1 MTQDVDLKQIERKA
15 YTSYFHDGLWDIYGG
30 FILLG
35 LGLAMLTDQSWW
47 LALMLLS
54 MLALWARKRITYPR
68 MGYVRFSPQREART
82 KRSRIIA
89 SMVLTATMLLGVIL
103 FALVSTNGLPQ
114 WLDAWLADYFLVA
127 FAVMVGAIIAVG
139 AFMVGVTRFYAYAV
153 LVFAAFAAA
162 QLFDTSAGL
171 PVTIAAGVIVLCGLA
186 VLTRFLR
193 KYPLPP
199 KGDPDDDL

>member
-15 YTSYFHDGLWDIYGG
+15 WSSYFHDGLTDLYGG

-54 MLALWARKRITYPR
+54 MLALWARKRVTYPR
-68 MGYVRFSPQREART
+68 MGYVKFAPQREART

-89 SMVLTATMLLGVIL
+89 SMVLTSTMLLGVIV
-103 FALVSTNGLPQ
+103 FALVSTNSLPQ
-114 WLDAWLADYFLVA
+114 WLEAWLADYFLVA

-139 AFMVGVTRFYAYAV
+139 AFMVGVARFYAYAV
-153 LVFAAFAAA
+153 LVLIAFAAG
-162 QLFDTSAGL
+162 QWLNTSAGL
-171 PVTIAAGVIVLCGLA
+171 PVTIAAGVILLSGLA
-186 VLTRFLR
+186 VLIRFLR
-193 KYPLPP
+193 KYPRPA
-199 KGDPDDDL
+199 GEEFDDNR

>member
-15 YTSYFHDGLWDIYGG
+15 WTSYFHDGLTDLYGG

-35 LGLAMLTDQSWW
+35 LGLAMLTDQMWW
-47 LALMLLS
+47 LALMVIG
-54 MLALWARKRITYPR
+54 MAALWARKRITYPR
-68 MGYVRFSPQREART
+68 MGYVKFSPQREART

-171 PVTIAAGVIVLCGLA
+171 PVTIAAGVIVLCGL
-186 VLTRFLR
+186 VMLMRFLR
-193 KYPLPP
+193 KYPLPTQE
-199 KGDPDDDL
+199 GPDDQR

>member
-15 YTSYFHDGLWDIYGG
+15 WTSYFHDGLTDLYGG

-35 LGLAMLTDQSWW
+35 LGLAMLTDQMWW
-47 LALMLLS
+47 LALMVIG
-54 MLALWARKRITYPR
+54 MAALWARKRITYPR
-68 MGYVRFSPQREART
+68 MGYVKFSPQREART

-103 FALVSTNGLPQ
+103 FALVWTNGLPQ

>member
-171 PVTIAAGVIVLCGLA
+171 PVTIAAGVIVLCGLV
-186 VLTRFLR
+186 VLIRFLR

-199 KGDPDDDL
+199 KEDPDDDL

>member
-15 YTSYFHDGLWDIYGG
+15 WTSYFHDGLTDLYGG

-35 LGLAMLTDQSWW
+35 LGLAMLTDQMWW
-47 LALMLLS
+47 LALMVIG
-54 MLALWARKRITYPR
+54 MAALWARKRITYPR

-139 AFMVGVTRFYAYAV
+139 AFMVGVARFYAYAV
-153 LVFAAFAAA
+153 LVFAAFVAA
-162 QLFDTSAGL
+162 QFFDTSAGL
-171 PVTIAAGVIVLCGLA
+171 PVTITAGVVVLCGLA
-186 VLTRFLR
+186 ILIRFLR

-199 KGDPDDDL
+199 QEGSDDNR